1 MKIKARELNG
11 KVLDFEVVESFD
23 QIGTAEQ
30 VRLDHEQPND
40 DYFYYN
46 FYRVNYADDVDKYN
60 QLVCVDCSAENDKCY
75 MLDIISNSAEFSNI
89 CSYMDDE
96 IREQL
101 HSESCHVE
109 MDNITF
115 LKKYCELDAEFTQ
128 LLNDE
133 FSIKMEVLN

>member
-11 KVLDFEVVESFD
+11 KVLDFEVVESID
-23 QIGTAEQ
+23 TMGTAES
-30 VRLDHEQPND
+30 VKLDYNQPND
-40 DYFYYN
+40 DYFNYN
-46 FYRVNYADDVDKYN
+46 FYRVNYSDDIDKCD
-60 QLVCVDCSAENDKCY
+60 QLVCVDCSADNDKCY
-75 MLDIISNSAEFSNI
+75 MLDIINNSAEFSNI
-89 CSYMDDE
+89 CSYMDDN

-115 LKKYCELDAEFTQ
+115 LKRYCELDAEFKQ

-133 FSIKMEVLN
+133 FSIKMEVL